1 MKSARCPEETVP
13 DLPAVVPTGT
23 RESATAKEPAVSLS
37 AKPSGERKRKP
48 VGGPETRV
56 TPLPIESI
64 SATRVSRF
72 QLQNRCAYPR
82 L

>member
-1 MKSARCPEETVP
+1 MPGRNPAGSAGGGSDR
-13 DLPAVVPTGT
+13 T
-23 RESATAKEPAVSLS
+23 RESATASEPAVSLS

-64 SATRVSRF
+64 SATRLNRF
-72 QLQNRCAYPR
+72 QLQNRCACRR